1 MSGQLLAG
9 PQGFFY
15 LACALILLAVA
26 VIAVVL
32 KPVLALW
39 GLAAVFA
46 TEAAT
51 PVPLDTSLLRAGG
64 THIYPADVLSVV
76 LLLATLVF
84 LIRRPPPARIM
95 VPLSVA
101 GTVFAVNLYR
111 GVTQFGL
118 QHATN
123 ESREWFYFLVTVAF
137 VVTAGPWGPRFWKP
151 WFGLA
156 VAVTGLAWLGLA
168 RHGLHPTTSTIMING
183 QPVDPRPLTGA
194 GAIAIALALIALLGS
209 RAITP
214 RRKTICAAVLVGTL
228 VLVQQ
233 RTVWVVL
240 AVAFLLWAAASLHRR
255 STAQHRRLTAI
266 GVAALGASAL
276 VLVSGV
282 ATGSVF
288 GRSLAETTSKNS
300 TFTWRLVGW
309 SDLLHSDHSR
319 AAVVFGQPFGS
330 GYLRTVLGTVT
341 DVVPHSFY
349 VAALLR
355 LGLLGLIAMAV
366 LYKNVWTQRRAAA
379 AALGVSPL
387 TVALLLVAMLVYSI
401 TYEPGFIAS
410 SVIAGLLAWQI
421 QPDRE
426 PAAEAIAGYPAP
438 LMQGGP

>member
-15 LACALILLAVA
+15 LACALILLASA
-26 VIAVVL
+26 VIVVVL
-32 KPVLALW
+32 KPVLGLW
-39 GLAAVFA
+39 ALAAVFA
-46 TEAAT
+46 TEEAT
-51 PVPLDTSLLRAGG
+51 PIPLDTSLLRAGA
-64 THIYPADVLSVV
+64 THLYPADVLSVV

-194 GAIAIALALIALLGS
+194 GAIALALALIALLGS

-255 STAQHRRLTAI
+255 STAQHRRLTVI
-266 GVAALGASAL
+266 GVEPRRRTARSRGAWSAGRTCCTRTTPERPSCSASPSEAATSERSSGPSPTWYRTAST
-276 VLVSGV
+276 SPRCC
-282 ATGSVF
+282 GS
-288 GRSLAETTSKNS
+288 
-300 TFTWRLVGW
+300 GW
-309 SDLLHSDHSR
+309 S
-319 AAVVFGQPFGS
+319 A
-330 GYLRTVLGTVT
+330 
-341 DVVPHSFY
+341 
-349 VAALLR
+349 
-355 LGLLGLIAMAV
+355 
-366 LYKNVWTQRRAAA
+366 
-379 AALGVSPL
+379 
-387 TVALLLVAMLVYSI
+387 
-401 TYEPGFIAS
+401 
-410 SVIAGLLAWQI
+410 
-421 QPDRE
+421 
-426 PAAEAIAGYPAP
+426 
-438 LMQGGP
+438 

>member
-9 PQGFFY
+9 PQGLFY
-15 LACALILLAVA
+15 LACALILLAAA
-26 VIAVVL
+26 VIVVVL
-32 KPVLALW
+32 KPVLGLW
-39 GLAAVFA
+39 ALAAVFA
-46 TEAAT
+46 TEDAT

-64 THIYPADVLSVV
+64 THVYPADVLSVV

-84 LIRRPPPARIM
+84 MIRRPPPARIM

-123 ESREWFYFLVTVAF
+123 ESREWFYFLVTIAF

-156 VAVTGLAWLGLA
+156 VALTGLAWLGLA
-168 RHGLHPTTSTIMING
+168 RHGLHPTTSTIMLDG
-183 QPVDPRPLTGA
+183 QPVDPRPLTAA
-194 GAIAIALALIALLGS
+194 GAIAIAFAFIALLGS
-209 RAITP
+209 HAITP
-214 RRKTICAAVLVGTL
+214 RRKTICGAVLVGTL

-240 AVAFLLWAAASLHRR
+240 AVTFLLWAAASLHRR

-266 GVAALGASAL
+266 GVAALGAAAL
-276 VLVSGV
+276 VLASGV

-288 GRSLAETTSKNS
+288 GQSLAETTSKNS
-300 TFTWRLVGW
+300 TVVWRVVGW
-309 SDLLHSDHSR
+309 SDLLHSDHSP
-319 AAVVFGQPFGS
+319 ATIVGGLPFGS
-330 GYLRTVLGTVT
+330 GYSRTVLGTVT
-341 DVVPHSFY
+341 GVAPHSLY

-355 LGLLGLIAMAV
+355 LGLIGLIAIAL
-366 LYKNVWTQRRAAA
+366 LYKNVWRHRHQAA

-387 TVALLLVAMLVYSI
+387 TVPLLLVAMLVFSI

-410 SVIAGLLAWQI
+410 SVIAGLLAWKV

-426 PAAEAIAGYPAP
+426 PAAEAIAGRPTP
-438 LMQGGP
+438 LMQGGS